1 MSARSSAKNQ
11 LPATTDEDPGAAAK
25 ALSQIIERGSR
36 VQEPAIRAYVGR
48 LRAHSPDATPAE
60 IVKKLEK
67 HYLAAVMASGAA
79 VGSAAAFPGVGTL
92 AAMSAVAGETVVFL
106 EATSVFVL
114 AVAEVHGIPADR
126 WDGPGLGEWDL
137 RALVGHASRSLITV
151 STYLQQPAEHEDIN
165 TPQQYYAMVNPAAL
179 GFAPAGI
186 VERGRQAG
194 RDLGAYPAATVDGL
208 VSRVLGELSDVGD
221 PLITVIG
228 GAGIR
233 LHTYLPTRTFEL
245 AVHGLDIA
253 RAVDI
258 SIALPADVLEEATA
272 LAARIAAAEGHGE
285 TVLLALTGRDGLP
298 PSFSIV

>member
-1 MSARSSAKNQ
+1 VTD
-11 LPATTDEDPGAAAK
+11 PVATFA
-25 ALSQIIERGSR
+25 
-36 VQEPAIRAYVGR
+36 
-48 LRAHSPDATPAE
+48 
-60 IVKKLEK
+60 
-67 HYLAAVMASGAA
+67 
-79 VGSAAAFPGVGTL
+79 SAAGSF
-92 AAMSAVAGETVVFL
+92 AAL
-106 EATSVFVL
+106 
-114 AVAEVHGIPADR
+114 VHGIPADR

-151 STYLQQPAEHEDIN
+151 STYLQQPA
-165 TPQQYYAMVNPAAL
+165 QQYYAMVNPAAL